1 MRFTFLFSLLSL
13 FTSNSHA
20 QKNET
25 AILAGGCFW
34 GMQEL
39 INQMDGVVKSRVG
52 YTGGRAENPSYEL
65 ISTGLTGHAE
75 WIYTKIFL
83 VGLLIKLFLIGMKC

>member
-1 MRFTFLFSLLSL
+1 MNFIRFIFLFSLT
-13 FTSNSHA
+13 FFGAANSNA

-39 INQMDGVVKSRVG
+39 INHVDGVFKSRVG
-52 YTGGRAENPSYEL
+52 YIGVKGENPTYEVV
-65 ISTGLTGHAE
+65 STGLTGYAE
-75 WIYTKIFL
+75 AIEITFT
-83 VGLLIKLFLIGMKC
+83 